1 MENIKIAR
9 KVTLVSIVGNVI
21 LSIIKIIAGFIGN
34 SSAMVADGIHS
45 VSDIFTSVIA
55 FLGVKF
61 SAKDEDDD
69 HQYGHEKIEL
79 VVSKILALIL
89 FGTGAVVAN
98 NAIQVII
105 KGTYVKP
112 GYIAIYAAILS
123 IGFKEWM
130 YHYTMKGANEIGSN
144 SLKVDAW
151 HHRTDSL
158 SSVAALIGIT
168 GAIFGYGIL
177 EPIASVVI
185 AVFIGKVAV
194 DIYIDSVKGLI
205 DTSAS
210 EEVKEKIK
218 SVVYDVDGVLAID
231 LLKTRLHGN
240 KIYVDIEIAANGKLT
255 LNQSHEIAKKVHDS
269 VENNIE
275 EVKHCMVHCNPK
287 KLND

>member
-9 KVTLVSIVGNVI
+9 KVTLVSIIGNVL
-21 LSIIKIIAGFIGN
+21 LSIIKIIAGIIGN
-34 SSAMVADGIHS
+34 SSAMIADGIHS

-55 FLGVKF
+55 YLGVKF
-61 SAKDEDDD
+61 SAKEEDDD

-89 FGTGAVVAN
+89 LGTGVMVAY

-105 KGTYVKP
+105 KGAYVIP
-112 GYIAIYAAILS
+112 GYIAVYAAILS
-123 IGFKEWM
+123 IVFKEWM
-130 YHYTMKGANEIGSN
+130 YHYTMKGAKQIGSN

-158 SSVAALIGIT
+158 SSVAALVGIT

-177 EPIASVVI
+177 EPIASVII
-185 AVFIGKVAV
+185 AIFIGKVAV
-194 DIYIDSVKGLI
+194 EIYIDSIKGLI

-210 EEVKEKIK
+210 EEMIEEIK
-218 SVVYDVDGVLAID
+218 STVYDVDGVLAID

-255 LNQSHEIAKKVHDS
+255 LNESHEIAKKVHDS
-269 VENNIE
+269 VEKNIE

-287 KLND
+287 EMNS

>member
-1 MENIKIAR
+1 MESIKIAK
-9 KVTLVSIVGNVI
+9 KVTLVSIVGNVL
-21 LSIIKIIAGFIGN
+21 LSIIKIIAGIIGN
-34 SSAMVADGIHS
+34 SSAMIADGIHS

-61 SAKDEDDD
+61 SAKEEDDD

-89 FGTGAVVAN
+89 FGTGAMVAY

-105 KGTYVKP
+105 KGAYVKP

-130 YHYTMKGANEIGSN
+130 YHYTMKGAKAIGSN

-151 HHRTDSL
+151 NHRTDSL

-177 EPIASVVI
+177 EPIASVII
-185 AVFIGKVAV
+185 AAFIGKVAV

-210 EEVKEKIK
+210 EEMIDKIK
-218 SVVYDVDGVLAID
+218 SVVYNVDGVLAID

-240 KIYVDIEIAANGKLT
+240 KIYVDIEIAADGKQT
-255 LNQSHEIAKKVHDS
+255 LNESHEIARKVHDS

>member
-1 MENIKIAR
+1 MDKIKIAK
-9 KVTLVSIVGNVI
+9 KVTLVSIVGNVL
-21 LSIIKIIAGFIGN
+21 LSLIKISAGMIGN
-34 SSAMVADGIHS
+34 SSAMIADGIHS

-61 SAKDEDDD
+61 SVKAEDKD

-89 FGTGAVVAN
+89 LGTGIMIAY
-98 NAIQVII
+98 NAINIII
-105 KGTYVKP
+105 KGIYSQP

-123 IGFKEWM
+123 IVFKEWM
-130 YHYTMKGANEIGSN
+130 YHYTMKGAKAIESN

-158 SSVAALIGIT
+158 SSVAALVGIT
-168 GAIFGYGIL
+168 GAIFGYSIL
-177 EPIASVVI
+177 EPLASVI
-185 AVFIGKVAV
+185 ISLFIVKVAV
-194 DIYIDSVKGLI
+194 EIYIDSVKGLI

-210 EEVKEKIK
+210 EETIARIKEIVH
-218 SVVYDVDGVLAID
+218 SVEGVLAID

-240 KIYVDIEIAANGKLT
+240 KIYVDIEIAAKGSLT
-255 LNQSHEIAKKVHDS
+255 LDQSHAIAKKVHDS
-269 VENNIE
+269 VEENIE

-287 KLND
+287 

>member
-1 MENIKIAR
+1 MENIRIAR
-9 KVTLVSIVGNVI
+9 KVTLVSIIGNI
-21 LSIIKIIAGFIGN
+21 LLSVIKIIAGIVGN
-34 SSAMVADGIHS
+34 SSAMVADGLHS
-45 VSDIFTSVIA
+45 ISDVFTSVIA
-55 FLGVKF
+55 YLGVKF
-61 SAKDEDDD
+61 SSKAEDAD

-89 FGTGAVVAN
+89 LGTGGLVAY

-105 KGTYVKP
+105 EGIYIEP
-112 GYIAIYAAILS
+112 GYIAVYAAILS
-123 IGFKEWM
+123 IVFKEWM
-130 YHYTMKGANEIGSN
+130 YHYTIKGAKQIGSN

-151 HHRTDSL
+151 HHRTDAL

-177 EPIASVVI
+177 EPLASLIIAI
-185 AVFIGKVAV
+185 FIGKVAV

-210 EEVKEKIK
+210 VEMIEKIRG
-218 SVVYDVDGVLAID
+218 VVNEVDGVLAID

-240 KIYVDIEIAANGKLT
+240 KIYVDIEIAAEGSQT
-255 LNQSHEIAKKVHDS
+255 LDESHAIAKKVHDT
-269 VENNIE
+269 VEKNVE

-287 KLND
+287 KVNK